1 MAQNIS
7 ENDGFGKIF
16 DGNASVEC
24 EASRTGTIHRVF
36 PQRGRAQPNAKTRRP
51 ATRFQCNHS
60 SGGSHMFCHRKHAN
74 LLFVRHE
81 FESLA
86 KYIHTESPPSQLRH
100 STMSILNEN
109 KKQYDLVKKTNV
121 FQLKQNIFLVTMKHN
136 EETV

>member
-24 EASRTGTIHRVF
+24 EPYEASRTSTIHRIY

-51 ATRFQCNHS
+51 VTRFLCNHS

-86 KYIHTESPPSQLRH
+86 KYIHTESPPNQLRH

-109 KKQYDLVKKTNV
+109 KKTIRPRQENQCFPIETKY
-121 FQLKQNIFLVTMKHN
+121 FLGDH
-136 EETV
+136 ETQ